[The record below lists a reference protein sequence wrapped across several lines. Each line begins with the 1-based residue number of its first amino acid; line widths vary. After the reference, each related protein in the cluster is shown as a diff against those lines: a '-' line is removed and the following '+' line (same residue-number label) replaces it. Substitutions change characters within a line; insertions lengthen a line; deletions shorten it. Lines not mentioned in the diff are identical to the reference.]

1 MGDNKDLK
9 ELRTKIDEIDVQIQS
24 LIERRGAYALDV
36 ARLKEEGGDT
46 AAYYRPEREAQILR
60 RVKDRTQGPIDPQTM
75 ARLFRE
81 IMSACLALEQPT
93 KVAFLGPSGTYTEDA
108 TLKQFGQSVQA
119 VPLGNIDTVFREVER
134 GHAEFA
140 VVPVENS
147 TEGVVSHTLDRM
159 LDSPLKICG
168 EVDLPIQHCLL
179 SQAESLNDLKT
190 VVSHQQ
196 SLAQCREWL
205 AANLPN
211 VGIVTASSNAEAAK
225 QASKDPSLAAIAGI
239 NASKIYGL
247 HPLARNIED
256 HEGNT
261 TRFLVLGN
269 MDVAPSGHDKT
280 SLVLSSQNQS
290 GALCRLLAPLEENNI
305 SMSRIESRPSRQA
318 RWEYVFFIDIE
329 GHIEDK
335 AVASVI
341 KALEKEADFFRH
353 LGSYPIAVL

>member
-24 LIERRGAYALDV
+24 IIEQRGAYALDV
-36 ARLKEEGGDT
+36 ARFKEKDGQT
-46 AAYYRPEREAQILR
+46 TAYYRPEREAQILQ
-60 RVKDRTQGPIDPQTM
+60 RVKDRSQGPIDPQTM

-108 TLKQFGQSVQA
+108 TLKQFGQSVQS
-119 VPLGNIDTVFREVER
+119 VPLGSIDSVFREVER

-168 EVDLPIQHCLL
+168 EVELSIQHCLM
-179 SQAESLNDLKT
+179 SQAKSLDDLRA

-211 VGIVTASSNAEAAK
+211 VEIVTVNSNAEAAK
-225 QASKDPSLAAIAGI
+225 QATKDPTLAAIAGI

-256 HEGNT
+256 HVGNT

-269 MDVAPSGHDKT
+269 MDVDPSGRDKT

-290 GALCRLLAPLEENNI
+290 GALYRLLAPLEKNNI

-318 RWEYVFFIDIE
+318 KWEYVFFIDIE
-329 GHIEDK
+329 GHVQDK
-335 AVASVI
+335 AVANVI
-341 KALEKEADFFRH
+341 KVLEKEADFFKH
-353 LGSYPIAVL
+353 LGSYPTAVL